1 VVLLNVLALVI
12 GSLVKLVEL
21 VFERDSVHE
30 NHVET
35 VVESVVDVV
44 TGFAHF
50 VPFADDSDCEVA

>member
-35 VVESVVDVV
+35 VVESGISIS
-44 TGFAHF
+44 TRR
-50 VPFADDSDCEVA
+50 